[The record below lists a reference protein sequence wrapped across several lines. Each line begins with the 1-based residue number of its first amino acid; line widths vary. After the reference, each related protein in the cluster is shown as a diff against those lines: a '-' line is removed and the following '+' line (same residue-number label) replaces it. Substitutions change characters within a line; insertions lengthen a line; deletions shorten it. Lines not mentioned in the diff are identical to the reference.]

1 MNDPM
6 SRPHSFVD
14 DCRDHRMIR
23 RMVALY
29 DTFFIGGR
37 ERARRVRPDAW
48 IGRRA
53 IEVDE
58 KPAYRR
64 DREWSVQARGEVT
77 RHDERASVITA
88 VAAQNRLPSPKKT
101 GVLPRDA
108 IAAMFAGY
116 YDEITHDVFTNR
128 TAGASPDKVRQ
139 LAEHLA
145 CALAPTAMERCEV
158 WIAIVEAAPHV
169 DLEAVSLIAD
179 KVDRHPD
186 RNIAAHRRVE

>member
-1 MNDPM
+1 MM
-6 SRPHSFVD
+6 
-14 DCRDHRMIR
+14 R

-37 ERARRVRPDAW
+37 EGVRRVRPDAW

-64 DREWSVQARGEVT
+64 GREWSVQGRGEVT

-116 YDEITHDVFTNR
+116 YDEITHDVSTNR

-145 CALAPTAMERCEV
+145 CALTPTAM
-158 WIAIVEAAPHV
+158 
-169 DLEAVSLIAD
+169 
-179 KVDRHPD
+179 
-186 RNIAAHRRVE
+186 

>member
-1 MNDPM
+1 
-6 SRPHSFVD
+6 
-14 DCRDHRMIR
+14 MIR

-37 ERARRVRPDAW
+37 ERARRIRPDAW

-88 VAAQNRLPSPKKT
+88 VAAQNRLPSPK
-101 GVLPRDA
+101 
-108 IAAMFAGY
+108 
-116 YDEITHDVFTNR
+116 
-128 TAGASPDKVRQ
+128 
-139 LAEHLA
+139 
-145 CALAPTAMERCEV
+145 
-158 WIAIVEAAPHV
+158 
-169 DLEAVSLIAD
+169 
-179 KVDRHPD
+179 
-186 RNIAAHRRVE
+186 